1 MTSIIKLQALSGAMD
16 ESPPCYILQ
25 VDEVRILLDCGWD
38 EKFDFEIVREIKR
51 HIHLIDAVLISYPD
65 VSHLGALPYLVGKL
79 GLNCPIYATIP
90 VYKMG
95 QMFMYD
101 LYQSHYNM
109 EDFDLFTLDD
119 VDAAFDKIIQLKY
132 NQSISMKGIIIDLSV
147 RSFNLS
153 FVLGKGY
160 GLTITPLPAGHMIG
174 GTIWKIMKVGEEDII
189 YANDFNHKKERHL
202 NGCELE
208 KLQRPSLLITD
219 AFNANYQQARRRTRD
234 EKLMTN
240 ILQTLRN
247 NGNVLIAVDTAGR
260 VLELAHMLDQLWRN
274 KESGLLAYSLALL
287 NNVSYNVV
295 EFAKSQIEW
304 MSDKLMKSFEGAR
317 NNPFQFKHLQLCH
330 SLQELGKVPSP
341 KVVLA
346 SSADMESGFS
356 RELFLQ
362 WCSNS
367 NNSIIIT
374 TRTSPGTLARDLV
387 DNGGGR
393 TIDLEVKRRVKLE
406 GVELEEHEKKKEKN
420 SRIIEDID
428 SDSDDDIEMSV
439 ISKGRHDIVIKQ
451 EGKIHG
457 GFFKATKKQHPM
469 FPFKEEKIKCDDYG
483 EIIKLEDYKLAD
495 ATPEIEDNKENIV
508 IKKEEEPV
516 CDVTEMPTK
525 CIVLNRTV
533 QVNAQ
538 VQYIDF
544 EGRSDGE
551 SLLKI
556 LSQLR
561 PRRVIAV
568 RGTPES
574 TATIDSHCKENVDA
588 RVFTPS
594 RGETVDATSE
604 THIYQCTYRFLSM
617 YLNFC
622 CAATF
627 TPIKQ
632 EATKNQF
639 IPEHDNYVFVK
650 LLCQWNKLQ
659 FNMCPMVRLTDAL
672 VSQLDFQKG
681 KDAELA
687 WIDAQIVIRDSQV
700 DAKPVL
706 MSNEPMEVDEEETK
720 ILTLEPTISKNL
732 PHDTVFINELKLSE
746 FKQILAKS
754 NITSEFSG
762 GVLWCCNGTI
772 AIRRVESGRVLIEG
786 CISEDYYKVRELLY
800 EQYAIL

>member
-1 MTSIIKLQALSGAMD
+1 MTSIIKVSALSGAND
-16 ESPPCYILQ
+16 ESPPCYLLQ

-38 EKFDFEIVREIKR
+38 EKFNFEVIKEIRR
-51 HIHLIDAVLISYPD
+51 HIHNIDAVLISYPD
-65 VSHLGALPYLVGKL
+65 ISHLGALPYLVGKL
-79 GLNCPIYATIP
+79 GLNCPIYSTIP

-101 LYQSHYNM
+101 LFQSHYNM
-109 EDFDLFTLDD
+109 EEFSLFTLDD
-119 VDAAFDKIIQLKY
+119 VDAAFDKIVQLKY
-132 NQSISMKGIIIDLSV
+132 NQSIPLK
-147 RSFNLS
+147 
-153 FVLGKGY
+153 GKGY
-160 GLTITPLPAGHMIG
+160 GITVTPLPAGHMIG

-219 AFNANYQQARRRTRD
+219 SFNATYQQARRRARD

-247 NGNVLIAVDTAGR
+247 YGNVLIAVDTAGR

-330 SLQELGKVPSP
+330 SLQELSKVPSP

-346 SSADMESGFS
+346 SSPDMESGFS

-387 DNGGGR
+387 DNGGNR
-393 TIDLEVKRRVKLE
+393 AIDVEVKRRVKLE
-406 GVELEEHEKKKEKN
+406 GEELDEYRREKEKFDTYGFKM
-420 SRIIEDID
+420 EEQE
-428 SDSDDDIEMSV
+428 SDSDDDIEMSI

-451 EGKIHG
+451 EGKISS

-483 EIIKLEDYKLAD
+483 EIIKPEDYKLAE
-495 ATPEIEDNKENIV
+495 AAPEVEDNKENV
-508 IKKEEEPV
+508 VVKKEEEVVEEVPDIPSK
-516 CDVTEMPTK
+516 CVT
-525 CIVLNRTV
+525 LGRTV

-538 VQYIDF
+538 VTYIDF

-551 SLLKI
+551 SLQKI
-556 LSQLR
+556 LEQLR
-561 PRRVIAV
+561 PRRLILV
-568 RGTPES
+568 RGSEES
-574 TATIDSHCKENVDA
+574 TSTIRNYLQQKDSTI
-588 RVFTPS
+588 RVFTPA
-594 RGETVDATSE
+594 RGETVDVTSE
-604 THIYQCTYRFLSM
+604 THIYQ
-617 YLNFC
+617 
-622 CAATF
+622 
-627 TPIKQ
+627 
-632 EATKNQF
+632 
-639 IPEHDNYVFVK
+639 
-650 LLCQWNKLQ
+650 
-659 FNMCPMVRLTDAL
+659 VRLTDAL
-672 VSQLDFQKG
+672 VSQLEFQKG
-681 KDAELA
+681 KDAEVA
-687 WIDAQIVIRDSQV
+687 WIDAQIVMKEGQV
-700 DAKPVL
+700 DAKPL
-706 MSNEPMEVDEEETK
+706 NSDNEPMEVDEEEAK
-720 ILTLEPTISKNL
+720 ILTLEPLLSHQIP
-732 PHDTVFINELKLSE
+732 PHETVFINDIKLLDLK
-746 FKQILAKS
+746 QVLAKHNINSEWS
-754 NITSEFSG
+754 N
-762 GVLWCCNGTI
+762 GVLWSCNNTI
-772 AIRRVESGRVLIEG
+772 AIRKVDKENRVIVEG
-786 CISEDYYKVRELLY
+786 CISEDYYRVREILY
-800 EQYAIL
+800 DQYGIL